1 MDIYLKIRAMVDYS
15 IEVTSYDG
23 YKGEERPLR
32 FIFDGKEYKVGEIM
46 ESSYQTGIGKG
57 LRREFKLKTEDS
69 LIFHIYYDEEK
80 DAWFLRKWIADK
92 R

>member
-1 MDIYLKIRAMVDYS
+1 MTMDTYP
-15 IEVTSYDG
+15 IEVTSYAG

-32 FIFDGKEYKVGEIM
+32 FIFDGKEYKVREIM
-46 ESSYQTGIGKG
+46 ESSYQADPEMG
-57 LRREFKLKTEDS
+57 LRREFKLKTEEN

-80 DAWFLRKWIADK
+80 DAWFVIKQIVGK